1 MIVKTW
7 HLLIVSLLC
16 GCSMGQK
23 ILTERTTDPVTGKL
37 TGCRTTVTTG
47 EDKAGVGRATRTVN
61 VDENCAVRINFGS
74 SEENAGDQTAKAIS
88 AVLGGITPLLKTVP
102 K

>member
-1 MIVKTW
+1 MRY
-7 HLLIVSLLC
+7 LLIVLVLA

-23 ILTERTTDPVTGKL
+23 VIYERTVDPATGKL
-37 TGCRTTVTTG
+37 TGCRTTVLTG
-47 EDKAGVGRATRTVN
+47 EDKAGVGRATRIVN
-61 VDENCAVRINFGS
+61 IEADCSAKINFGT

-88 AVLGGITPLLKTVP
+88 AVLGGITPLLKGAA